1 MTFKQVFTKFQTDS
15 VFPVYPEKLSF
26 PIENA
31 SKFVLNDHK
40 YIFQCIILGLPD
52 YIWWAGS
59 PHFYTLLPY

>member
-52 YIWWAGS
+52 YI
-59 PHFYTLLPY
+59 